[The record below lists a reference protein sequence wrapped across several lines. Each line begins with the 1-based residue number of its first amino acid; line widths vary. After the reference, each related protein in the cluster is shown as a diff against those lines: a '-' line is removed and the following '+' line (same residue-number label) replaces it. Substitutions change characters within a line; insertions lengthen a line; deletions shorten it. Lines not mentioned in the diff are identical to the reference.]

1 MREKEKQA
9 HDEGEHQASI
19 QFPYQSFVQALY
31 NKGIREVKASSLP
44 TSAGDQN
51 HPGLSLAKPMVSAII
66 PARNEEASIARAVES
81 VAAQP
86 EIAEVIVVNDQSS
99 DRTAEILAELAT
111 RIPKLKTINVDALPN
126 GWVGKNYAVAQG
138 AAVAQSEW
146 LLFTDAD
153 TYHMPG
159 ATRRALNDAVDRN
172 AVLVSYSPEQE
183 LNSFWERALVPF
195 VYCRLS
201 AKFSYAQVNDPARP
215 EAAANGQFLM
225 ALRDAYEHVGGHTA
239 IAGEILEDVA
249 LARRMKQAGYSIYFT
264 APMGIVRTRMY
275 RTFGA
280 MWQGW
285 TKNLYPLI
293 GGTSIA
299 LFIELSEVLPWLE
312 GFLLLLIWP
321 IALRARID
329 LRSFIAFFLLVAFL
343 GRSLRYGADL
353 YKNLYPFSLIRY
365 YVPGV
370 CIYTAALIAS
380 WWKNTHGAVVW
391 KGRSYPAR
399 VQS

>member
-1 MREKEKQA
+1 
-9 HDEGEHQASI
+9 
-19 QFPYQSFVQALY
+19 
-31 NKGIREVKASSLP
+31 
-44 TSAGDQN
+44 
-51 HPGLSLAKPMVSAII
+51 MVSAII

-86 EIAEVIVVNDQSS
+86 EITEIIVVNDQSA
-99 DRTAEILAELAT
+99 DRTGEVLAELAA
-111 RIPKLKTINVDALPN
+111 RIPKLKIMNINTLPS

-138 AAVAQSEW
+138 AAAAQSDW

-159 ATRRALNDAVDRN
+159 ATRRALSDAVDRN

-183 LNSFWERALVPF
+183 LNSFWERALIPF

-201 AKFSYAQVNDPARP
+201 AKFSYAQVNDPNRP

-225 ALRDAYEHVGGHTA
+225 VLHNAYDHVGGHAA

-249 LARRMKQAGYSIYFT
+249 LARRMKQSGYSIYFT

-275 RTFGA
+275 RNFGA

-285 TKNLYPLI
+285 TKNLYPLF
-293 GGTSIA
+293 GGTPIA

-312 GFLLLLIWP
+312 AFLLLLLWP
-321 IALRARID
+321 TILRTRVEAPWVIALFVLIT
-329 LRSFIAFFLLVAFL
+329 LF

-370 CIYTAALIAS
+370 SLYAAALIAS

-399 VQS
+399 VHPGA

>member
-1 MREKEKQA
+1 M
-9 HDEGEHQASI
+9 
-19 QFPYQSFVQALY
+19 FVR
-31 NKGIREVKASSLP
+31 KPSSP
-44 TSAGDQN
+44 NGNPDIAD
-51 HPGLSLAKPMVSAII
+51 LAIPAPDNSMVSAII

-86 EIAEVIVVNDQSS
+86 EITEVIVVNDQST
-99 DRTAEILAELAT
+99 DRTAEVLAELAA
-111 RIPKLKTINVDALPN
+111 RIPKLKIININALPA

-138 AAVAQSEW
+138 AAAAQSEW

-183 LNSFWERALVPF
+183 LNSFWDRALIPF

-201 AKFSYAQVNDPARP
+201 AKFSYAQVNDPTRP

-225 ALRDAYEHVGGHTA
+225 VLRDAYDHIGGHA
-239 IAGEILEDVA
+239 AVAGEILEDVA
-249 LARRMKQAGYSIYFT
+249 LARRMKQSGYAIYFT
-264 APMGIVRTRMY
+264 APMGVVRTRMY

-293 GGTSIA
+293 GGKPVA
-299 LFIELSEVLPWLE
+299 LVIELSEVLPWLE
-312 GFLLLLIWP
+312 AFLLLLMWP

-329 LRSFIAFFLLVAFL
+329 AGWFIALFLLVALL

-353 YKNLYPFSLIRY
+353 YKNLYLFSLIRY
-365 YVPGV
+365 YVAGV
-370 CIYTAALIAS
+370 SLYTAALIAS
-380 WWKNTHGAVVW
+380 CWKNTQGAVVW

-399 VQS
+399 IHPSA

>member
-1 MREKEKQA
+1 
-9 HDEGEHQASI
+9 
-19 QFPYQSFVQALY
+19 
-31 NKGIREVKASSLP
+31 
-44 TSAGDQN
+44 
-51 HPGLSLAKPMVSAII
+51 MVSAII

-86 EIAEVIVVNDQSS
+86 EIAEVIVVNDQST
-99 DRTAEILAELAT
+99 DLTGEILAELAA
-111 RIPKLKTINVDALPN
+111 RIPKLRIINISGLPA

-138 AAVAQSEW
+138 AAAAAQCEW

-159 ATRRALNDAVDRN
+159 AARRALNDAVERN

-183 LNSFWERALVPF
+183 LNSFWERALIPF

-215 EAAANGQFLM
+215 EAAANGQFLLV
-225 ALRDAYEHVGGHTA
+225 LRDAYEHIGGHGA
-239 IAGEILEDVA
+239 IPGEILEDVA
-249 LARRMKQAGYSIYFT
+249 LARRMKQAGYGIYFT
-264 APMGIVRTRMY
+264 APLGIVRTRMY
-275 RTFGA
+275 RTFAA

-285 TKNLYPLI
+285 TKNLYPLV
-293 GGTSIA
+293 GGNPLA
-299 LFIELSEVLPWLE
+299 LVIELSEVLPWLE
-312 GFLLLLIWP
+312 AGLLLLMWP
-321 IALRARID
+321 IFLRARAD
-329 LRSFIAFFLLVAFL
+329 VPWGVALFVLVALL

-370 CIYTAALIAS
+370 CLYITAVVAS

-399 VQS
+399 VH